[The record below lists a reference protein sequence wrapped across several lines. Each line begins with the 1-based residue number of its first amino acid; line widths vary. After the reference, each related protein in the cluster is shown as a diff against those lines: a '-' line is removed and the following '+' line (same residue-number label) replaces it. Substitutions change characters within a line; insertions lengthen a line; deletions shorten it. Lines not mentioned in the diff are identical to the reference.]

1 MNELTQKI
9 EQWAFD
15 RNLQTADPIKQ
26 FDKLVEE
33 YGELV
38 QGLNKNNMDL
48 IKDSIGDMYVVLV
61 VMSTQLET
69 ELPTPNKSIISS
81 STIAYTANLGD
92 LGIRLEDNHYPLIMV
107 GISNLLRRMMDTCM
121 ELNIDFKECVQIAYE
136 EIKDRKGRMIDGKF
150 VKESDLKETPEDKLQ
165 SNKETRHP
173 NKYMD

>member
-38 QGLNKNNMDL
+38 QGLNKDDSDL

-61 VMSTQLET
+61 VMFTQLNR
-69 ELPTPNKSIISS
+69 ELPPENQSVIPTDTVDYMVILTEIGKALTDGN
-81 STIAYTANLGD
+81 TLLVRVAVANL
-92 LGIRLEDNHYPLIMV
+92 LQMLEL
-107 GISNLLRRMMDTCM
+107 TCI
-121 ELNIDFKECVQIAYE
+121 NKKIDFEECVELAYE

-150 VKESDLKETPEDKLQ
+150 VKESDLKETPESKLPN
-165 SNKETRHP
+165 NKETRNT